1 MSGDHEKPATGRPG
15 GQGGQ
20 VVPFP
25 PANDPGGM
33 GSVEAFDRL
42 INTFERSARRWEM
55 IVYPSIIMLIV
66 LAAGAFFFIYSLTR
80 DMRGMVE
87 AMQPEMGVHLGRVAE
102 SVSQLTTSLDNMS
115 RNIDTMRMRIEAMS
129 TDVGKISSQMVYM
142 QNLQVMTQ
150 QMAEMNQAIHVMTA
164 HTDSLRWN
172 MQTMN
177 RQISRPM
184 SMMNSFMPW

>member
-1 MSGDHEKPATGRPG
+1 MTGEHERPASGRIG
-15 GQGGQ
+15 GSGGGQ

-25 PANDPGGM
+25 PATEPII
-33 GSVEAFDRL
+33 GSVESFDRL
-42 INTFERSARRWEM
+42 IKTFERSARRWEM

-66 LAAGAFFFIYSLTR
+66 LAAGAFFFIYTLTR
-80 DMRGMVE
+80 DVRGMAQE
-87 AMQPEMGVHLGRVAE
+87 MQPEMGLHLGRVAE

-115 RNIDTMRMRIEAMS
+115 RNIDTMRMRIETMS
-129 TDVGKISSQMVYM
+129 SDVGKISNQMVYM
-142 QNLQVMTQ
+142 QNLQIMTQ
-150 QMAEMNQAIHVMTA
+150 QMADMNQAIHVMTA